1 MVYGRTSP
9 FKMPFQ
15 ITEDAM
21 DSAALVLVDSD
32 ESIRQL
38 KFNLHRAQQS
48 MKKATHKHSWALTFE
63 E

>member
-1 MVYGRTSP
+1 
-9 FKMPFQ
+9 MPFQ